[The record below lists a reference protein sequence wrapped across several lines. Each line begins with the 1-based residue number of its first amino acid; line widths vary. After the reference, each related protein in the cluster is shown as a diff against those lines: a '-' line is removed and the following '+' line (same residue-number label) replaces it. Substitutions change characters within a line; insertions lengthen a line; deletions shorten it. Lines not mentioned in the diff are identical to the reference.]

1 MVIRTNYGGDV
12 ANKPLSLRL
21 SQQTIDAMDKICK
34 VEGTKGR
41 AALVE
46 MFVRDYRHYGLITKR
61 LDNHEQRIETL
72 ETHQSAQG

>member
-1 MVIRTNYGGDV
+1 
-12 ANKPLSLRL
+12 
-21 SQQTIDAMDKICK
+21 MDKICK

-61 LDNHEQRIETL
+61 LDNHEQRIEAL
-72 ETHQSAQG
+72 EARKD